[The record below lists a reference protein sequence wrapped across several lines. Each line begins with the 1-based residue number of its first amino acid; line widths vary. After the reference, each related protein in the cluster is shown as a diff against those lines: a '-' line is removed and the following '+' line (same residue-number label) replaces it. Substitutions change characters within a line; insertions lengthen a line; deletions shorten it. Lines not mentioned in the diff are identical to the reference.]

1 LDGTKKSVFGLMKD
15 PVFLH
20 FLKSVKKYRLLYIG
34 TIGTQLAL
42 TIVSLLFAETGRRL
56 FDLAPHM
63 STQILIALLSVFV
76 GLTVSRIAL
85 RFWNEWLGS
94 YLNESVVY
102 EMRRN
107 ILNHLQRL
115 PLGFHEQTHS
125 SNSVN
130 VMNNELEI
138 VKNFLVFDIQK
149 LIALPISFVIVGI
162 YLLSVNP
169 LLGIIAFSIGPLQLL
184 SNVVLKEKFM
194 TASRLQNE
202 VTRDVFFQIGETL
215 QGIREVKANQLETR
229 IDDKMWEIQ
238 RKGVEYNVLLT
249 KVRSIRGIVKDVP
262 GQFGYVLGLGVGT
275 VMMGSG
281 HIGAGGLVA
290 FISLLDRVA
299 EPFTTVVEVINN
311 LQRFISGANRLHQVM
326 GLPEEEVETGE
337 PLTGN
342 VPEITFHSV
351 DFTYRTDSPT
361 LKNITFT
368 IPAGKTTA
376 LVGPSGAG
384 KSTLLK
390 LLYRFYEP
398 KSGCIQINGVSLQ
411 QFSISSLRSAMALVS
426 QDIYLFDSSVADNI
440 SLGCK
445 EVPRE
450 QLERAAKLAQA
461 HEFIRRL
468 PEGYETRVGERG
480 IKLSHGQ
487 KQRIS
492 IARAILRNASI
503 LILDEPTSA
512 LDVETEEL
520 FQSDLVSWAEDYT
533 KIIIAHRLSTIRQA
547 DLVVFIED
555 GTIVE
560 MGSPT
565 ELLTRNGR
573 FRSYWE
579 KQNSF
584 EISYDDDLKLQNEVA
599 G

>member
-1 LDGTKKSVFGLMKD
+1 MKD
-15 PVFLH
+15 PVFLY
-20 FLKSVKKYRLLYIG
+20 FLKSVKRYRLLYIG
-34 TIGTQLAL
+34 TIGMQVAL
-42 TIVSLLFAETGRRL
+42 TIVSLMFAETGRRL
-56 FDLAPHM
+56 FDLAPRVP
-63 STQILIALLSVFV
+63 TQILIAILSVFAV
-76 GLTVSRIAL
+76 LTVSRIAI
-85 RFWNEWLGS
+85 RFWSEWLGS

-149 LIALPISFVIVGI
+149 LIALPISFVIVGV
-162 YLLSVNP
+162 YLLSVHP
-169 LLGIIAFSIGPLQLL
+169 LLGIIAFSVGPLQLL
-184 SNVVLKEKFM
+184 SNVVFKGKFM

-229 IDDKMWEIQ
+229 IDDKLRQIQ

-262 GQFGYVLGLGVGT
+262 GQIGYVLGLGVGA

-281 HIGAGGLVA
+281 HIGVGGLVA

-311 LQRFISGANRLHQVM
+311 LQRFISGANRLHHVM
-326 GLPEEEVETGE
+326 GLQEEDVVTGD
-337 PLTGN
+337 PMTGN
-342 VPEITFHSV
+342 APEIKFHSV
-351 DFTYRTDSPT
+351 GFAYRTDKPT
-361 LKNITFT
+361 LKDITLT

-398 KSGCIQINGVSLQ
+398 QSGHIQINGVSLQ
-411 QFSISSLRSAMALVS
+411 QYSISSLRSAMALVS

-440 SLGCK
+440 SLGWE

-461 HEFIRRL
+461 HEFISRL

-512 LDVETEEL
+512 LDVETEES
-520 FQSDLVSWAEDYT
+520 FQRDLVSWAEDYT
-533 KIIIAHRLSTIRQA
+533 KIIIAHRLSTIRHA

-579 KQNSF
+579 KQSSF
-584 EISYDDDLKLQNEVA
+584 ELSYDNVR
-599 G
+599 